1 MHPRRGG
8 SPVAVPEGFGTGQDL
23 EGTKRA
29 QASAHP
35 LLVPSEPLLLPPG
48 TRIAPQLG
56 CLCFKT
62 PG

>member
-1 MHPRRGG
+1 M
-8 SPVAVPEGFGTGQDL
+8 AVPEGFGTGQDL

-62 PG
+62 PR